1 VGEGPERPTSP
12 ETTWVDVCLP
22 RTDGRP
28 SPPSDESTPI
38 TLSALSARVAIS
50 TLVVLGILATVA
62 TLWVGRVVVALLFF
76 AIIIASAIRPGVEA
90 LKRRRVPRGVGVLLH
105 YAVLLGLV
113 IGALWLVVPAAT
125 DQVQGALGPEH
136 GLRQEAQGS
145 TGIKHDLLIAL
156 DRQLSDIP
164 SGSKLLDPALEYGR
178 TAFEV
183 LIGMFFV
190 LATAAYWTVERAR
203 ALDLVCSILPRPKRK
218 TVRDTWEL
226 IDLRLG
232 AFVRGQSLLIAI
244 VATILSVG
252 FWAIG
257 LPYWLLVGVFAGVV
271 EIVPVIGPLVA
282 GTVAIGVGLS
292 VSTHL
297 ALLAG
302 LLVLGV
308 RLFEDYLIIPRVLGH
323 SVGLSPLVVLVSV
336 TLVGVVFGGFA
347 VIIAVPLASVVVTLI
362 DVIVRDRDPA
372 DEEVPAVIFPAQDAE
387 SA

>member
-1 VGEGPERPTSP
+1 LTVPARDHERLSPPGEG
-12 ETTWVDVCLP
+12 
-22 RTDGRP
+22 
-28 SPPSDESTPI
+28 TPI
-38 TLSALSARVAIS
+38 TLGALSARVAVS
-50 TLVVLGILATVA
+50 TLVVLGILAIVA
-62 TLWVGRVVVALLFF
+62 TVWVGRLVVALLFF

-113 IGALWLVVPAAT
+113 VGALWLLVPALT
-125 DQVQGALGPEH
+125 DQVQSALGPEH
-136 GLRQEAQGS
+136 GLRQEAEGS

-156 DRQLSDIP
+156 DRRLHDVP
-164 SGSKLLDPALEYGR
+164 SGSELLDPALEYGR

-183 LIGMFFV
+183 LIGIFFV
-190 LATAAYWTVERAR
+190 FATAAYWTVERER
-203 ALDLVCSILPRPKRK
+203 AVDLVCSILPRPKRK

-297 ALLAG
+297 AVLAG
-302 LLVLGV
+302 LVVLGV

-362 DVIVRDRDPA
+362 DVIVRDKDPA
-372 DEEVPAVIFPAQDAE
+372 DQDVPAVIFPAQDAE
-387 SA
+387 SV